1 MGGPDSET
9 THSHASYRVAMAPG
23 ADTPPVSRL
32 PSARTLL
39 ITGGVVIHDPKL
51 PAWKGRYVFGDYC
64 RGVVQ
69 LARLPHGKARDT
81 ALKVKS
87 LTSFGEDASGH
98 VYAASQNGPVYRLVA
113 R

>member
-39 ITGGVVIHDPKL
+39 ITGGVVILALAVAVAVLASNRGSHAKL
-51 PAWKGRYVFGDYC
+51 VRHLLQMSAFRPIADQQQSAV
-64 RGVVQ
+64 
-69 LARLPHGKARDT
+69 GKA
-81 ALKVKS
+81 
-87 LTSFGEDASGH
+87 
-98 VYAASQNGPVYRLVA
+98 GPNCGQGPEQELLPLFRQ
-113 R
+113 